1 MHVYMSE
8 ITTYMSRWKCN
19 PVLSTF
25 MANHRLRNKNK
36 TTDTTSGAGADYAF
50 CEHEFTRVFLPFIT
64 FFLKFGSSSLPFV
77 FVCFFNVR
85 LLFYFCFVV
94 VLFAWFCML
103 CFCFVYVLLFVCICY
118 VFLFFPFLRVGR
130 FVFVICIYFCK
141 LVSLTLPVFE
151 WGSFF
156 SYL

>member
-1 MHVYMSE
+1 MSE
-8 ITTYMSRWKCN
+8 ITTYMSRWNYN
-19 PVLSTF
+19 PDLSTF
-25 MANHRLRNKNK
+25 MTNHRLRNKNN

-50 CEHEFTRVFLPFIT
+50 CEHEFIPVFLPFFT
-64 FFLKFGSSSLPFV
+64 FFFTSVRLHYHLFSFV
-77 FVCFFNVR
+77 FFNVR
-85 LLFYFCFVV
+85 FLFYFCFVV
-94 VLFAWFCML
+94 VLFACFCML

-118 VFLFFPFLRVGR
+118 VFLFFPFLRAGG

-151 WGSFF
+151 WDSFF